1 MDHARTI
8 DEHPAA
14 LRTRSI
20 ALLRLWVEMTDDLR
34 TGGLDPADRAPL
46 LEGLGS
52 ALHEALAGWVAGHGC
67 DDCVPG

>member
-1 MDHARTI
+1 MDRPRTTEP
-8 DEHPAA
+8 DPAA

-20 ALLRLWVEMTDDLR
+20 ALLRLWAEMTDDLR

-52 ALHEALAGWVAGHGC
+52 ALHEALAGWVAGHGG
-67 DDCVPG
+67 DEGAQA